1 MVHEIEGFCL
11 GEMDCLTSDGG
22 RRPGRRPL
30 EAVVREETHEN
41 LQVYAASPTRVDEDA
56 AQEMNLA
63 HGGYGRRQL
72 LELVQN
78 GADAMISLP
87 GGRIEVILTEEYL
100 YCANDGSPIT
110 ENGIRSLLHAYL
122 SDKRGAEIGRFGL
135 GFKSVLG
142 VTDKPEFYSRSVSFG
157 FDAAW
162 SRVQIS
168 QVASGRERYPT
179 LRVARLID
187 LDEARAADP
196 LLAELMAHGTTTV
209 VRLPR
214 TIFGS
219 SWLSSDIKG
228 FDSAFMLF
236 SPHVGELILS
246 DRTTG
251 LYREI
256 EISQAGD
263 EVTIREGKETQL
275 WRVFSST
282 IKPSEQAKKEA
293 WELSAREELP
303 VVWAVPVEGRA
314 SVGRFWAF
322 FPLRD
327 ETTLTGIA
335 NAPWQVNDD
344 RVGLLEGS
352 QLNKELLDELSR
364 LVLTSVPTLTRKNDP
379 GWVLDI
385 LPARGSEARC
395 WGDSY
400 LTTGFYELAPSY
412 PLVPDQDGRLRRVSG
427 LRLPPAEASR
437 SALEAWADSPRR
449 PTQWC
454 HASALSSATR
464 RSRVERLFEGADKSA
479 ADPAEW
485 IESLVAAGH
494 ARIEDFAH
502 AIRTA
507 AAFMRG
513 KDSEGEAR
521 RRSIIHRCRI
531 LLDGSGAPSLAAP
544 SGIYLPIV
552 SHQHSDLLRFV
563 SDELM
568 AQPGVPEA
576 LKLIGIEQATPTLEL
591 TAFIQGRLRS
601 AGAWGGFWTLVRGFA
616 DVNDAI
622 VIIAREFGNETP
634 QVRTIAGDYRPLSRT
649 LIPGSVVPRDGSRDR
664 EVAIDVDFHAPD
676 LEVLRLL
683 GAGQGPAAG
692 YPVAK
697 DPVVDEYRR
706 ACAEAYINSRRAG
719 SSRPDAGYLIFERKT
734 HVGPLEPL
742 CYLSEEGRAAFTREL
757 IGNTSDWSDWTLT
770 HETRAA
776 VYEPCNFDSVAA
788 WVIKAEGRLPTS
800 KGISAVWTAWG
811 RPFAKWAEIATV
823 VEWLDDDAAQALG
836 VPLAEAE
843 LKPEHWNDAFSG
855 LAESTND
862 SVIGD
867 FYAFA
872 ARSDIAAP
880 PSLRCR
886 VGATHE
892 MRPHHEVAVTHDRA
906 AFAALKDLG
915 QAGILVP
922 TADDGRFLV
931 DTWNLIPESAF
942 VRQETN
948 YVASGAAVTLADAFP
963 TLRADLEEDDELTG
977 AEMVPCADIFEV
989 VATERGTR
997 VETKDFAKLGNRFL
1011 WKAELGLEEALRRVA
1026 GFLTF
1031 ELSGEE
1037 IADLAQGRWE
1047 QDRRDQLAA
1056 IRDLPSD
1063 EDRLVKALGVDKL
1076 RARLP
1081 LGLYDAVTEIHG
1093 SLGER
1098 EVARL
1103 MLAVQGDDTL
1113 HYLRDDLRN
1122 AGLEPPDRWAGSRAA
1137 RTFVRDLG
1145 FADDFAGAPGE
1156 SRDPELVVPGPP
1168 DLPRLHEYQQKIV
1181 DQIHELLLDAGD
1193 HPRGLISLPT
1203 GAGKTRVA
1211 VQALVEALSERGLG
1225 SPVVWIAPSDEL
1237 CEQAVQTWSEVW
1249 RAHGSME
1256 ELRIGRLW
1264 GPNEVPEAVGGSQVV
1279 VATIDKLRNR
1289 VDSDRY
1295 EWLSEAT
1302 CVVVDEAHIAT
1313 TPEFT
1318 EVLQWLGISARGR
1331 TRTTRAPLLGL
1342 TATPFRG
1349 TSEEQTKRL
1358 ITRFGRRRLDRVF
1371 GENDDYGA
1379 TYRVLQDM
1387 GVLSRVDGEELETG
1401 TTIDIE
1407 HELSPD
1413 ERNAFDR
1420 LGLPSRV
1427 FDTIA
1432 KDVDR
1437 NRRLLRSI
1445 LDRPRD
1451 WPILLFAVSIEHAH
1465 TMTALL
1471 TLEGVSAAAIDYRTE
1486 PSVRRRCIDRFRRG
1500 DLRVLANY
1508 GVLAQGFDAPATR
1521 AIFVARPTF
1530 SPNVYQQM
1538 IGRGLRGPRNGG
1550 KERCLIVNV
1559 RDNWITYGEK
1569 LAFYE
1574 FERLWQRDE
1583 SS

>member
-400 LTTGFYELAPSY
+400 LTTGFYELAPGY

-507 AAFMRG
+507 AAFIRG
-513 KDSEGEAR
+513 KDSDGEAR
-521 RRSIIHRCRI
+521 RRSMIHRCRI

-544 SGIYLPIV
+544 SR
-552 SHQHSDLLRFV
+552 H
-563 SDELM
+563 
-568 AQPGVPEA
+568 
-576 LKLIGIEQATPTLEL
+576 
-591 TAFIQGRLRS
+591 
-601 AGAWGGFWTLVRGFA
+601 
-616 DVNDAI
+616 
-622 VIIAREFGNETP
+622 
-634 QVRTIAGDYRPLSRT
+634 
-649 LIPGSVVPRDGSRDR
+649 
-664 EVAIDVDFHAPD
+664 
-676 LEVLRLL
+676 
-683 GAGQGPAAG
+683 
-692 YPVAK
+692 
-697 DPVVDEYRR
+697 
-706 ACAEAYINSRRAG
+706 
-719 SSRPDAGYLIFERKT
+719 
-734 HVGPLEPL
+734 
-742 CYLSEEGRAAFTREL
+742 
-757 IGNTSDWSDWTLT
+757 
-770 HETRAA
+770 
-776 VYEPCNFDSVAA
+776 
-788 WVIKAEGRLPTS
+788 
-800 KGISAVWTAWG
+800 
-811 RPFAKWAEIATV
+811 
-823 VEWLDDDAAQALG
+823 
-836 VPLAEAE
+836 
-843 LKPEHWNDAFSG
+843 
-855 LAESTND
+855 
-862 SVIGD
+862 
-867 FYAFA
+867 
-872 ARSDIAAP
+872 
-880 PSLRCR
+880 
-886 VGATHE
+886 
-892 MRPHHEVAVTHDRA
+892 
-906 AFAALKDLG
+906 
-915 QAGILVP
+915 
-922 TADDGRFLV
+922 
-931 DTWNLIPESAF
+931 
-942 VRQETN
+942 
-948 YVASGAAVTLADAFP
+948 
-963 TLRADLEEDDELTG
+963 
-977 AEMVPCADIFEV
+977 
-989 VATERGTR
+989 
-997 VETKDFAKLGNRFL
+997 
-1011 WKAELGLEEALRRVA
+1011 
-1026 GFLTF
+1026 
-1031 ELSGEE
+1031 
-1037 IADLAQGRWE
+1037 
-1047 QDRRDQLAA
+1047 
-1056 IRDLPSD
+1056 LPSD
-1063 EDRLVKALGVDKL
+1063 SQPPALRPPPL
-1076 RARLP
+1076 R
-1081 LGLYDAVTEIHG
+1081 
-1093 SLGER
+1093 
-1098 EVARL
+1098 
-1103 MLAVQGDDTL
+1103 Q
-1113 HYLRDDLRN
+1113 
-1122 AGLEPPDRWAGSRAA
+1122 
-1137 RTFVRDLG
+1137 
-1145 FADDFAGAPGE
+1145 
-1156 SRDPELVVPGPP
+1156 
-1168 DLPRLHEYQQKIV
+1168 
-1181 DQIHELLLDAGD
+1181 
-1193 HPRGLISLPT
+1193 
-1203 GAGKTRVA
+1203 
-1211 VQALVEALSERGLG
+1211 
-1225 SPVVWIAPSDEL
+1225 
-1237 CEQAVQTWSEVW
+1237 
-1249 RAHGSME
+1249 
-1256 ELRIGRLW
+1256 
-1264 GPNEVPEAVGGSQVV
+1264 
-1279 VATIDKLRNR
+1279 
-1289 VDSDRY
+1289 
-1295 EWLSEAT
+1295 
-1302 CVVVDEAHIAT
+1302 
-1313 TPEFT
+1313 
-1318 EVLQWLGISARGR
+1318 
-1331 TRTTRAPLLGL
+1331 
-1342 TATPFRG
+1342 
-1349 TSEEQTKRL
+1349 
-1358 ITRFGRRRLDRVF
+1358 
-1371 GENDDYGA
+1371 
-1379 TYRVLQDM
+1379 
-1387 GVLSRVDGEELETG
+1387 
-1401 TTIDIE
+1401 
-1407 HELSPD
+1407 
-1413 ERNAFDR
+1413 
-1420 LGLPSRV
+1420 
-1427 FDTIA
+1427 
-1432 KDVDR
+1432 
-1437 NRRLLRSI
+1437 
-1445 LDRPRD
+1445 
-1451 WPILLFAVSIEHAH
+1451 
-1465 TMTALL
+1465 
-1471 TLEGVSAAAIDYRTE
+1471 
-1486 PSVRRRCIDRFRRG
+1486 
-1500 DLRVLANY
+1500 
-1508 GVLAQGFDAPATR
+1508 
-1521 AIFVARPTF
+1521 
-1530 SPNVYQQM
+1530 
-1538 IGRGLRGPRNGG
+1538 
-1550 KERCLIVNV
+1550 
-1559 RDNWITYGEK
+1559 
-1569 LAFYE
+1569 
-1574 FERLWQRDE
+1574 
-1583 SS
+1583 

>member
-1 MVHEIEGFCL
+1 MSVTGTTPPRNDRSLEEI
-11 GEMDCLTSDGG
+11 
-22 RRPGRRPL
+22 
-30 EAVVREETHEN
+30 VRDQTAEN
-41 LQVYAASPTRVDEDA
+41 LQVYATSATRVDEDA
-56 AQEMNLA
+56 GQEMNLA

-78 GADAMISLP
+78 GADAMIPFP
-87 GGRIEVILTEEYL
+87 GGRIEVILTAEYL
-100 YCANDGSPIT
+100 YCANDGDPVS
-110 ENGIRSLLHAYL
+110 EAGIRSLLHAHL

-142 VTDKPEFYSRSVSFG
+142 VTDKPEFYSRPVSFG

-162 SRVQIS
+162 SREQIS
-168 QVASGRERYPT
+168 QVAPGRERYPA
-179 LRVARLID
+179 LRVARVID
-187 LDEARAADP
+187 LKAACASDP
-196 LLAELMAHGTTTV
+196 LLADLMAHGTTTV

-228 FDSAFMLF
+228 FDPAFMLF

-246 DRTTG
+246 DHTTG
-251 LYREI
+251 LHREI
-256 EISQAGD
+256 ELSQAGD
-263 EVTIREGKETQL
+263 EVAIKEGKDTRL

-282 IKPSEQAKKEA
+282 IKPSEQAKNEA

-303 VVWAVPVEGRA
+303 VVWAVPVEGRV

-364 LVLTSVPTLTRKNDP
+364 LVLTSVSALSRKQDP

-385 LPARGSEARC
+385 IPARGSEARC

-400 LTTGFYELAPSY
+400 LTNSFYEFAPGY

-437 SALEAWADSPRR
+437 PALEAWADSPRR
-449 PTQWC
+449 PAQWC
-454 HASALSSATR
+454 HASALSSTTR
-464 RSRVERLFEGADKSA
+464 RSRVERLFESAEKSA

-507 AAFMRG
+507 AAFIRG
-513 KDSEGEAR
+513 KDSDGEAR
-521 RRSIIHRCRI
+521 RRSVIHRCRI
-531 LLDGSGAPSLAAP
+531 LLDESGEPSLAAP
-544 SGIYLPIV
+544 SGIYFPMV

-576 LKLIGIEQATPTLEL
+576 LKVIGIEQATPSLEL
-591 TAFIQGRLRS
+591 TAFIGGRLRYS
-601 AGAWGGFWTLVRGFA
+601 PTGAWEAFWTLVRGFA
-616 DVNDAI
+616 DANEAI
-622 VIIAREFGNETP
+622 GIITREFGNRTP

-649 LIPGSVVPRDGSRDR
+649 LLPGSVVPRDGSRDR

-683 GAGQGPAAG
+683 GAAQAPADG
-692 YPVAK
+692 YPIVK
-697 DPVVDEYRR
+697 DAVVDAYRR
-706 ACAEAYINSRRAG
+706 ACAEAYISSRHTG
-719 SSRPDAGYLIFERKT
+719 SSRPSPDYLIFERKT

-742 CYLSEEGRAAFTREL
+742 RYLSEEGRAAFTKEL
-757 IGNTSDWSDWTLT
+757 IGNTSDWSGWTLK
-770 HETRAA
+770 HETRA
-776 VYEPCNFDSVAA
+776 VYEPWHLESAAA
-788 WVIKAEGRLPTS
+788 WVIKAEGRLRTS
-800 KGISAVWTAWG
+800 KRITPVEIAWG
-811 RPFAKWAEIATV
+811 RGFAKWSEIASV
-823 VEWLDDDAAQALG
+823 VEWLGDDAAKALS
-836 VPLAEAE
+836 VPLVETE
-843 LKPEHWNDAFSG
+843 VRPEHWNDAFSG

-872 ARSDIAAP
+872 ARLDITAP

-892 MRPHHEVAVTHDRA
+892 MRPHAEVAVAHDRA
-906 AFAALKDLG
+906 AFAALRDLG
-915 QAGILVP
+915 QAGILVATP
-922 TADDGRFLV
+922 DDSRLLV
-931 DTWNLIPESAF
+931 DTWNLIPASAL

-948 YVASGAAVTLADAFP
+948 YVESGAAVTLADAFP
-963 TLRADLEEDDELTG
+963 TLRADLEEDEELAG

-989 VATERGTR
+989 IATELGTR

-1011 WKAELGLEEALRRVA
+1011 WKAELGLEEALRRIA
-1026 GFLTF
+1026 GFLPF

-1037 IADLAQGRWE
+1037 IAALAQGRWE

-1056 IRDLPSD
+1056 IRDQPSD

-1093 SLGER
+1093 PLGER

-1113 HYLRDDLRN
+1113 HYLRDDLRD
-1122 AGLEPPDRWAGSRAA
+1122 AGLEPPDRWAGSRGA

-1145 FADDFAGAPGE
+1145 FADDFAGAPAE
-1156 SRDPELVVPGPP
+1156 RWDPELVVPGPP
-1168 DLPRLHEYQQKIV
+1168 DLPPLHEYQQKIV
-1181 DQIHELLLDAGD
+1181 DQIHELLLDAD
-1193 HPRGLISLPT
+1193 EHPRGLISLPT

-1225 SPVVWIAPSDEL
+1225 SPVVWIAPSGEL

-1264 GPNEVPEAVGGSQVV
+1264 GPNEVPESAGGSQVV
-1279 VATIDKLRNR
+1279 VATVDKLRNR
-1289 VDSDRY
+1289 VDSDQY
-1295 EWLSEAT
+1295 EWLSKAT
-1302 CVVVDEAHIAT
+1302 CVVVDEAHIAI

-1331 TRTTRAPLLGL
+1331 TRMTRAPLLGL

-1349 TSEEQTKRL
+1349 TSEEETRRL
-1358 ITRFGRRRLDRVF
+1358 ISRFGGRRLDRVF
-1371 GENDDYGA
+1371 SENDYGA

-1387 GVLSRVDGEELETG
+1387 EVLSRVDGEVLETG
-1401 TTIDIE
+1401 TMIDIE
-1407 HELSPD
+1407 RELSSD

-1437 NRRLLRSI
+1437 NRLLLGSI

-1451 WPILLFAVSIEHAH
+1451 WPILLFAVSTEHAH

-1471 TLEGVSAAAIDYRTE
+1471 TLEGVSAAAIDHRTE
-1486 PSVRRRCIDRFRRG
+1486 PSVRRRYVDRFRRG

-1538 IGRGLRGPRNGG
+1538 IGRGLRGPRNRG

-1559 RDNWITYGEK
+1559 RDNWITYGDK

-1574 FERLWQRDE
+1574 FERLWRRDE
-1583 SS
+1583 VS